1 MEEVKYLN
9 VHEAAKILGYGHIES
24 FRRAVRI
31 GWLNKTIHPVP
42 GRDVDGFHANSVAY
56 PAKEIYEAAGL

>member
-1 MEEVKYLN
+1 MKENYLN

-31 GWLNKTIHPVP
+31 GWLKPLINPVP
-42 GRDVDGFHANSVAY
+42 GRDVGFHANSVAY
-56 PAKEIYEAAGL
+56 PAAEVYEAAGL